1 MERWRKDPLSESG
14 IASANL
20 LDVQSTDVFTHAL
33 PDSTRSIPIS
43 SRNFLDRADDRNGM
57 GTPAASQAVSA
68 ARSSR
73 AGIAF
78 MVLAALQWGLIG
90 AVARVAME
98 ESVSPLLISFWRAAL
113 GACWFALHARV
124 THAAPLRS
132 RDRGRA
138 IALGIGG
145 VAVMYLSYLSAVRT
159 GGVALASILLYSAP
173 LWVAVGGWLGWG
185 DQPQLRELPPLGLT
199 LLGVAAVALASGSPG
214 DKLMLNPKAVGWGLL
229 SGVTYALY
237 YLLGRPLFAYNTPSR
252 VLAWALAVGALA
264 LVPFVRFASLSP
276 RAWIAVGFLSAICTF
291 GAYLAYAHGVQ
302 RLPPSRAAT
311 VATLEPVVALG
322 VAYAVWGERLR
333 PLGWMGAASVIGGIV
348 WAAQLAPR
356 APSEEIHP

>member
-1 MERWRKDPLSESG
+1 ME
-14 IASANL
+14 
-20 LDVQSTDVFTHAL
+20 
-33 PDSTRSIPIS
+33 
-43 SRNFLDRADDRNGM
+43 NG
-57 GTPAASQAVSA
+57 SKLEAVSA
-68 ARSSR
+68 ARSTR

-90 AVARVAME
+90 IVGRVAME
-98 ESVSPLLISFWRAAL
+98 ESVSPLSIAFWRAAL
-113 GACWFALHARV
+113 GACWFALHARA
-124 THAAPLRS
+124 TGAAPLRA
-132 RDRGRA
+132 RDRGRT

-185 DQPQLRELPPLGLT
+185 ERPQSRELPPLGLT

-214 DKLMLNPKAVGWGLL
+214 EKLALNPKAVGWGLL
-229 SGVTYALY
+229 SGMTYALY
-237 YLLGRPLFAYNTPSR
+237 YLLGRPLFAHNTPSR
-252 VLAWALAVGALA
+252 VLAWAIAVGAVALA
-264 LVPFVRFASLSP
+264 PFVRFARLSP
-276 RAWIAVGFLSAICTF
+276 RAWMAVGFLSAICTF
-291 GAYLAYAHGVQ
+291 GAYLAYACGVQ

-333 PLGWMGAASVIGGIV
+333 PLGLIGAALVIGGIL
-348 WAAQLAPR
+348 WAAQLSPR
-356 APSEEIHP
+356 APAEEIHP